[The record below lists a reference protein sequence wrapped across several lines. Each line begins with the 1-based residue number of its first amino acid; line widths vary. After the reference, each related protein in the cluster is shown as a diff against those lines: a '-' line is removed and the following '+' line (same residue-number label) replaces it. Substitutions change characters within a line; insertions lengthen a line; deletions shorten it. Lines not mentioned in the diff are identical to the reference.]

1 MMYVAEF
8 FEKNGGFQRQRSGT
22 VVLWTP
28 PSLQEGALVLPALLF
43 AQDGVHPENLRCPL
57 VVSLGS
63 AGR

>member
-28 PSLQEGALVLPALLF
+28 PGLREGALVLPALLF
-43 AQDGVHPENLRCPL
+43 AQDGVHPEPQVPTRGFSWLCR
-57 VVSLGS
+57 
-63 AGR
+63 